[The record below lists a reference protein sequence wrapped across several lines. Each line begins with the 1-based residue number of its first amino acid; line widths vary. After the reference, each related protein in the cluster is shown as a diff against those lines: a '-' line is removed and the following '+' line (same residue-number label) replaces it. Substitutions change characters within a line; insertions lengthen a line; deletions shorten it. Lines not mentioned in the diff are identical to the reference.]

1 MLHTCSRLSQKAGNG
16 SCNVQFKFSSSLGG
30 SIMYLFNCS
39 EPSLLDTCVMIC
51 SWICIQ
57 FCMENNSLVRYCSRL
72 LPFTCTVIVLEHCQ
86 NYSPRKKGGLRA
98 DPTSTKMIK
107 KLRRSFRSFGRTKKT
122 SLDECGGDLDDRPR
136 PSDVALSFVCK
147 AIRRDEQDYEQI
159 YHSAELETCYL
170 SDTSLSQEFGRNP
183 RKLMDFPAKTE
194 CSSEFTFQDQNDTH
208 PSTPSNPESGHTSD
222 FSFSFSDL
230 ETPRILEAAVDS
242 EVVTPGWPL
251 MYNSIGFGEE
261 NSLMAPPVRPCPGK
275 LPSGLDSSK
284 CIPPEEESPPSPRQS
299 LPSEKSTPIL
309 LQKCVSGKVKPPRS
323 PLHRILSDKTR
334 SVFNRIDRRAS
345 SVDWTLHLPNRNKE
359 LSKSPT
365 LVMTEEIYAKILQE
379 IARDAFVCV
388 PISLNA
394 KEFSVPDIIGRN
406 TSLAQR
412 MKVLCLDRKCSSF
425 SREEIEA
432 GTCNFSAS
440 NMVGRGGGSEVYKWK
455 MPDGKVAA
463 VKRLNRGPKSEEELL
478 NDVDINTS
486 LSAHP
491 HIVRLL
497 GYCVDSSHLIL
508 VYEYLSEGSVESRL
522 HARTN
527 APTLPW
533 LVRFKV
539 AVGIAKALDCLHN
552 GTSRPVIHRDV
563 KTANILLTAD
573 FEPQLSDFGLAKW
586 APKKASHILCDD
598 VLGTFG
604 YLAPEYFM
612 YGRVNN
618 KTDVYALGVVLLE
631 LITGRMPIDNTSP
644 KGQENLVNWVRPLL
658 HENNHDKIVDPRLE
672 GVYDVEQMNR
682 MILAASLCVQ
692 LSPQRRPQMSQV
704 LQILCSSYG
713 RLQNMH
719 LRPDEREDSLLMEL
733 EEELEEGDFNIVE
746 SSTFDECTTDIQTH
760 LALAMLGVEDEL
772 VLHSGVNQSGVAL
785 PHSSD
790 YLDGRFIPSSRLIT

>member
-208 PSTPSNPESGHTSD
+208 PS
-222 FSFSFSDL
+222 
-230 ETPRILEAAVDS
+230 
-242 EVVTPGWPL
+242 
-251 MYNSIGFGEE
+251 
-261 NSLMAPPVRPCPGK
+261 
-275 LPSGLDSSK
+275 
-284 CIPPEEESPPSPRQS
+284 
-299 LPSEKSTPIL
+299 
-309 LQKCVSGKVKPPRS
+309 KVKPPRS